1 MIILVIY
8 SFASFIPPGPR
19 FQFTPGPFGMG
30 EIAGAMR
37 LRRPSGAV
45 SPSAKPRGHTV
56 RTAPNGASLTQPAP
70 KPTKRTSERNK
81 IEASVFGSIN
91 EKISS
96 MV

>member
-1 MIILVIY
+1 MGFKKLKNI
-8 SFASFIPPGPR
+8 F
-19 FQFTPGPFGMG
+19 FQEKTT
-30 EIAGAMR
+30 INALQKTNNA
-37 LRRPSGAV
+37 RRTSG
-45 SPSAKPRGHTV
+45 GHPV
-56 RTAPNGASLTQPAP
+56 RTAPNGASLTQPAA